1 MPFSSMVASL
11 DTENWHTGSPGSDPD
26 PCIVRCTLLPLSVPF
41 ADAEIT
47 NVPQVAVNVP
57 AIDVAVC
64 VAT

>member
-1 MPFSSMVASL
+1 
-11 DTENWHTGSPGSDPD
+11 
-26 PCIVRCTLLPLSVPF
+26 LLPLSVPF